1 MGETTT
7 VKGETEQQ
15 EVRPKEKERNAVPR
29 IEVIED
35 FCKGCEI
42 CVVMCPKNVLEM
54 RPDPT
59 RWVGAIVKVVRPED
73 CTRCML
79 CEVHCPDFAIK
90 VY

>member
-1 MGETTT
+1 MGET
-7 VKGETEQQ
+7 VAVEE
-15 EVRPKEKERNAVPR
+15 EKKVQGKKQKPAPR

-35 FCKGCEI
+35 YCKGCEI
-42 CVVMCPKNVLEM
+42 CVALCPTQVLEM
-54 RPDPT
+54 KADPT
-59 RWVGAIVKVVRPED
+59 RWVGAIVKVVRPEA

>member
-1 MGETTT
+1 MGETTA
-7 VKGETEQQ
+7 VEEQKKQ
-15 EVRPKEKERNAVPR
+15 DKAEQKPKAKKPVPR

-42 CVVMCPKNVLEM
+42 CVAVCPRNVLEM
-54 RPDPT
+54 EADPT
-59 RWVGAIVKVVRPED
+59 RWVGSVVKVVRPEA